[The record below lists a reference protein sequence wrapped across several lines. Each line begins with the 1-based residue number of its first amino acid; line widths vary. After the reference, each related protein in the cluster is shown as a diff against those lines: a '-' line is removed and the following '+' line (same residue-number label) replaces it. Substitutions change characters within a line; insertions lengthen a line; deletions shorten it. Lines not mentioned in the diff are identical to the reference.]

1 MSNYPEQVV
10 NKDGKTTTLIKIV
23 DNNTCI
29 VGFKDTSIQK
39 QYSLSDY
46 LSGKTSD
53 VVKATGGKTFTQVHL
68 GEMRTMGDG
77 LKGTIIRVLDEEK
90 TLVGVQVEGSSKLY
104 EVTYADFY
112 KGSIYHNRKYKEKG
126 VTKTEQT
133 FDDVLEAYIKKNN
146 LKFIKPTGVK
156 GEYTLF
162 GKTIRNV
169 HPQKLN
175 GKFSLVFDVAGGVS
189 RTNLDKA
196 IAGIMRNGNTSPYFQ
211 DALQAD
217 RYITGGY
224 YTEQFWLKA
233 AADYRAG
240 NPLKGVNTN
249 CREFQK
255 AVETLGTSHAYV
267 VPGRPVDKADHPL
280 YTSSIGLKQREA
292 GKTVKA
298 TQKAYHDLYGIGTS
312 PKEESSSPKIRT
324 AADKVRDTKK
334 AYHDL
339 YGMN

>member
-1 MSNYPEQVV
+1 MNISPKVI
-10 NKDGKTTTLIKIV
+10 NKDGKVTIALKQTAPSKLLI
-23 DNNTCI
+23 
-29 VGFKDTSIQK
+29 GFEGTNITKEYSIKD
-39 QYSLSDY
+39 YMD
-46 LSGKTSD
+46 GKTSD

-68 GEMRTMGDG
+68 GEIRTMGDG

-280 YTSSIGLKQREA
+280 YTRSMNLKQRGA
-292 GKTVKA
+292 GKAVRD
-298 TQKAYHDLYGIGTS
+298 TQKAYHDLYGM
-312 PKEESSSPKIRT
+312 
-324 AADKVRDTKK
+324 D
-334 AYHDL
+334 
-339 YGMN
+339 

>member
-1 MSNYPEQVV
+1 MNISPKVI
-10 NKDGKTTTLIKIV
+10 NKDGKVTIALKQTAPSKLL
-23 DNNTCI
+23 
-29 VGFKDTSIQK
+29 VGFEGTNITKEYSIKD
-39 QYSLSDY
+39 YMD
-46 LSGKTSD
+46 GKTSD

-68 GEMRTMGDG
+68 GEIRTMGDG

-90 TLVGVQVEGSSKLY
+90 TLVGVQVEGSAKLY

-112 KGSIYHNRKYKEKG
+112 KGSIYHNRKNKEKG

-133 FDDVLEAYIKKNN
+133 FDDVLEAYIRKND

-169 HPQKLN
+169 TPQKFN
-175 GKFSLVFDVAGGVS
+175 GKFSLVFDVADGVS

-196 IAGIMRNGNTSPYFQ
+196 IAGIMRNGNTSPYFK

-280 YTSSIGLKQREA
+280 YTSSMNLKQRGA
-292 GKTVKA
+292 GKAVKA

-312 PKEESSSPKIRT
+312 PKEEPSSPKRRT

-334 AYHDL
+334 AYNDL

>member
-1 MSNYPEQVV
+1 MNISPEVI
-10 NKDGKTTTLIKIV
+10 NKDGKVTIALKQTAPSKLL
-23 DNNTCI
+23 
-29 VGFKDTSIQK
+29 VGFEGTNITKEYSIKD
-39 QYSLSDY
+39 YMD
-46 LSGKTSD
+46 GKTSD
-53 VVKATGGKTFTQVHL
+53 VVKVTGGKTFTQVHL
-68 GEMRTMGDG
+68 GEIRTMGDG

-104 EVTYADFY
+104 EVAYADFY

-169 HPQKLN
+169 NPQKFN

-280 YTSSIGLKQREA
+280 YTSSMNLKQRGA
-292 GKTVKA
+292 GKAVKA

-312 PKEESSSPKIRT
+312 PKEESSKPKRRT
-324 AADKVRDTKK
+324 AADAVRDTKK

-339 YGMN
+339 YGMD